1 MIIQCRQCSKKLKL
15 PEKARGRKVR
25 CPNCEAV
32 LHVATAPEESGSS
45 TATSETRP
53 GPKKKRRP
61 VAKKRPSR
69 AADSESW
76 DDNFGDL
83 GGYQSDDDDL
93 LYDNSPAAA
102 DDPYAPPRTRS
113 TARPRSKGRSTEGL
127 ATVGTGLL
135 IQGWCYAIL
144 VLAIP
149 VLVIIMMTSRTAAT
163 AASIMW
169 GFGML
174 TTLIGIVIVVGQ
186 FMCLKTPEK
195 TGARGFIVGAT
206 ACNAVAIVLNIAQ
219 RVLGQNRPM
228 LVVIVIVSFAFQI
241 LFLLFLR
248 KIAQYIGDD
257 KNTQRATLLL
267 MAIPASLALFGIFIA
282 MTLLN
287 IAGGTL
293 ALMLMVVAGIVSL
306 VLFVMYVNLL
316 FGLGKQL

>member
-1 MIIQCRQCSKKLKL
+1 MIIQCQQCSKKLKL

-25 CPNCEAV
+25 CPNCEAI
-32 LHVATAPEESGSS
+32 LHVETAPAESRPS
-45 TATSETRP
+45 TAASSRP
-53 GPKKKRRP
+53 RPKKKRRP

-69 AADSESW
+69 ASDSESW
-76 DDNFGDL
+76 DDHFSDL
-83 GGYQSDDDDL
+83 SGYQSDDDDL
-93 LYDNSPAAA
+93 PYDNSAAA
-102 DDPYAPPRTRS
+102 TDDPYAPPRTRS
-113 TARPRSKGRSTEGL
+113 TARPRSKNRSTEGL
-127 ATVGTGLL
+127 EIVGTGLL
-135 IQGWCYAIL
+135 IQGWCYAVL

-163 AASIMW
+163 AASILW
-169 GFGML
+169 GFGVL

-186 FMCLKTPEK
+186 FMCLKTPER

-219 RVLGQNRPM
+219 RVIGQNRPM
-228 LVVIVIVSFAFQI
+228 LVVVVIVSFAFQI

-282 MTLLN
+282 MMLLN
-287 IAGGTL
+287 IAGGIL
-293 ALMLMVVAGIVSL
+293 ALLLMLVPGIVAL

-316 FGLGKQL
+316 FGLGRQL